1 MQSNKNIPFAARIIA
16 TGLFTG
22 YSPIAPG
29 TAGSTLGL
37 AIYLISGVG
46 KTHFFIPLIII
57 TFFVGVL
64 TSSILEKSLGNDPSV
79 VVIDEI
85 VGMWISLL
93 FLPFNF
99 IIMISAFLLFRIFD
113 IVKPFPCR
121 KAEKLKLGW
130 GIMFDDVIAGI
141 YANLILQIAV
151 LILW

>member
-1 MQSNKNIPFAARIIA
+1 MQPNKKIPFVARIIA

-29 TAGSTLGL
+29 TAGSALGL

-46 KTHFFIPLIII
+46 NTYFFIPLIILI
-57 TFFVGVL
+57 FLIGVI

-93 FLPFNF
+93 FLPSNL
-99 IIMISAFLLFRIFD
+99 IILISAFLLFRIFD
-113 IVKPFPCR
+113 IIKPFPCR
-121 KAEKLKLGW
+121 RAEKFKLGW
-130 GIMFDDVIAGI
+130 GIMLDDVVAGI
-141 YANLILQIAV
+141 YANLILQVAV
-151 LILW
+151 LIL

>member
-1 MQSNKNIPFAARIIA
+1 MQSSKNIPFTARIIA

-29 TAGSTLGL
+29 TAGSALGL
-37 AIYLISGVG
+37 TIFFISGVG
-46 KTHFFIPLIII
+46 DTYFFIPLIII
-57 TFFVGVL
+57 TFFIGVL
-64 TSSILEKSLGNDPSV
+64 TSSILEKSLGSDPSV

-93 FLPFNF
+93 FLPSNL

-121 KAEKLKLGW
+121 RAEKLKLGW
-130 GIMFDDVIAGI
+130 GIMLDDVIAGI
-141 YANLILQIAV
+141 YANLLLQIAV
-151 LILW
+151 LVL

>member
-1 MQSNKNIPFAARIIA
+1 MQVNKNIPFVARIFA

-29 TAGSTLGL
+29 TAGSALGL

-46 KTHFFIPLIII
+46 DTHFFIPLIII
-57 TFFVGVL
+57 NFIIGVI

-93 FLPFNF
+93 FLPSNLV
-99 IIMISAFLLFRIFD
+99 IIISAFLLFRIFD

-121 KAEKLKLGW
+121 RAEKLKLGW
-130 GIMFDDVIAGI
+130 GIMLDDVVAGI
-141 YANLILQIAV
+141 YANLLLQIAV
-151 LILW
+151 FIL